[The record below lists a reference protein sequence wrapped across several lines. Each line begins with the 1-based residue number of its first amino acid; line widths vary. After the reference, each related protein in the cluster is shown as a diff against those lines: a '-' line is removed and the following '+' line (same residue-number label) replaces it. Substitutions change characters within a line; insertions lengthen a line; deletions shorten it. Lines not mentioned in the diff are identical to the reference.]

1 MKILNYSRNL
11 WPLSIQSSLACHS
24 DLRHP
29 FFGDLQEPVTF
40 TPTAERFAVE
50 VSLPVSMTNSQVS
63 RDSGSN
69 LDFPHVYRS
78 TNRAIVAQYTL
89 KAEVEEKMKGTT
101 ATSEAN

>member
-1 MKILNYSRNL
+1 M
-11 WPLSIQSSLACHS
+11 
-24 DLRHP
+24 
-29 FFGDLQEPVTF
+29 TF

-101 ATSEAN
+101 ATSEGNKKMKRGVELTKDMKMFYSFRYSSSNSMAC

>member
-1 MKILNYSRNL
+1 MATEHPEFFSMPL
-11 WPLSIQSSLACHS
+11 WPKTNIFWWSPGTRDIL
-24 DLRHP
+24 
-29 FFGDLQEPVTF
+29 
-40 TPTAERFAVE
+40 PTAERFAVE
-50 VSLPVSMTNSQVS
+50 VSLPGSMTNSQVS
-63 RDSGSN
+63 RDSDSN